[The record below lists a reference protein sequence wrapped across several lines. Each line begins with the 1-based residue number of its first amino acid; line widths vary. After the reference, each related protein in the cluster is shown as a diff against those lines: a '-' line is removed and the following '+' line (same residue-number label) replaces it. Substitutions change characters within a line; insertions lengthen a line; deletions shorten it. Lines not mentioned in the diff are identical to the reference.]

1 MDINLPISAQNLLG
15 ANRVAE
21 NALNLKVGQ
30 QLDVKVIGAEITA
43 AKNAITLN
51 LGNQDISVQS
61 TQPMSLNSG
70 QNIKIQVIQIAPVVV
85 FKILDLLP
93 ELKGQSAELR
103 LKLMPTVRDAGSVA
117 IGTAVRMQELT
128 QLPRET
134 MLTEQDG
141 ALLLSLK
148 QQVDAKIISIVG
160 TKVQLQID
168 TEKPLLVTIERTQL
182 TPVAQP
188 LKAGQSLNLEFVNT
202 GATPEFKIV
211 PFADN
216 IPEAKIAEFIKLFLP
231 RHQAAP
237 ILINQLIK
245 ELPRLLNDA
254 SVPKTLKDIAV
265 NIVQNLPP
273 KEQLISSSGLKQA
286 IADSGLFLEAKLSA
300 EAELIKVLPQ
310 LIKNDSVPQTLQG
323 IAAEIV
329 RNLIQT
335 KPLLGQATVSKPV
348 SVAELLAFNLDP
360 AGDGESGALQAGA
373 LGAEDFK
380 GNLLKFIQALKQ
392 EHDSQ
397 SAQQITQTDLDL
409 LKNLQTKTESTVA
422 KLVLDQLMSLPKE
435 DNPKQLWIIDMPFID
450 RQQADTVKIEIQQDK
465 EHNRSTGSG
474 SDWSVNITITPPEL
488 GTIQCRISYQNEL
501 INTFFKSRN
510 IQTTELIKDNLDYLK
525 NQLEASGLTTGHMDA
540 HDDAEKNQPT
550 HQLAGK
556 KLFDDN
562 A

>member
-245 ELPRLLNDA
+245 ELQPMQ
-254 SVPKTLKDIAV
+254 T
-265 NIVQNLPP
+265 
-273 KEQLISSSGLKQA
+273 
-286 IADSGLFLEAKLSA
+286 A
-300 EAELIKVLPQ
+300 EC
-310 LIKNDSVPQTLQG
+310 S
-323 IAAEIV
+323 
-329 RNLIQT
+329 
-335 KPLLGQATVSKPV
+335 
-348 SVAELLAFNLDP
+348 
-360 AGDGESGALQAGA
+360 
-373 LGAEDFK
+373 
-380 GNLLKFIQALKQ
+380 
-392 EHDSQ
+392 
-397 SAQQITQTDLDL
+397 
-409 LKNLQTKTESTVA
+409 
-422 KLVLDQLMSLPKE
+422 
-435 DNPKQLWIIDMPFID
+435 
-450 RQQADTVKIEIQQDK
+450 
-465 EHNRSTGSG
+465 
-474 SDWSVNITITPPEL
+474 
-488 GTIQCRISYQNEL
+488 
-501 INTFFKSRN
+501 
-510 IQTTELIKDNLDYLK
+510 
-525 NQLEASGLTTGHMDA
+525 
-540 HDDAEKNQPT
+540 
-550 HQLAGK
+550 
-556 KLFDDN
+556 
-562 A
+562 